1 MSGTG
6 WSGWLTR
13 ARLLEIARYSAVGF
27 GTFLL
32 DTASLIALHGG
43 AHLQLALATALAFAF
58 ASLVNFVLSR
68 QWVFEQASAGATP
81 RAALIR
87 YTVLVLLGLGV
98 TAALVPALA
107 GTGVDYRIA
116 KILVSLVVG
125 VGNYFAFPRW
135 VFRAATRPGALA

>member
-6 WSGWLTR
+6 WSGRFTR
-13 ARLLEIARYSAVGF
+13 ARLLEFARFAAVGF

-32 DTASLIALHGG
+32 DTATLIALHGG

-68 QWVFEQASAGATP
+68 QWVFEQASSGAGP

-87 YTVLVLLGLGV
+87 YTVVILLGLGV
-98 TAALVPALA
+98 TAVLVSVLSGA
-107 GTGVDYRIA
+107 GLDYRIA
-116 KILVSLVVG
+116 KILASAVSGL
-125 VGNYFAFPRW
+125 GNYFAFPRW
-135 VFRAATRPGALA
+135 VFRAAAQPGALA

>member
-6 WSGWLTR
+6 RSEWFTR
-13 ARLLEIARYSAVGF
+13 ERLLEVARFSAVGF

-32 DTASLIALHGG
+32 DTGALIALHGG
-43 AHLQLALATALAFAF
+43 AHLQLALATALSFAL

-87 YTVLVLLGLGV
+87 YTLVILIGLGV

-107 GTGVDYRIA
+107 GTGLDYRIA
-116 KILVSLVVG
+116 KILASVVVG

-135 VFRAATRPGALA
+135 VFRTAVRPGALA